1 MEAKWLHDFIA
12 LSEQGSFSRAAESR
26 FVTQPAFSRRIRSLE
41 NWLGVALVCRNRYPL
56 ELTPAG
62 EAFLEQARQLLAQIY
77 GIRSQ
82 LRLSQQQTPGLSLI
96 TQPALAVTF
105 FPAWLHR
112 LRPALGEGL
121 VRLNTG
127 HYHEAMEQFVAG
139 AVDFLLCFADA
150 GDAEALQRPDVDRL
164 QVGQDRLALVS
175 VTCEQGKPRFQLD
188 DNQPLPLL
196 LYPKDAFLGALVQ
209 RECLPSLG
217 ERPWL
222 PVCENAL
229 GEGLKAQLLQG
240 EGVAFLPE
248 SLVRDE
254 LATGRVVVLE
264 GARTLELNIDL
275 CRLGE
280 PRSELAERFW
290 HQSRLQALAAH
301 C

>member
-1 MEAKWLHDFIA
+1 METKWLHDFIA

-41 NWLGVALVCRNRYPL
+41 NWLGVALVCRHRYPL

-77 GIRSQ
+77 GLRSQ

-150 GDAEALQRPDVDRL
+150 GSADTLQRLNVERL
-164 QVGQDRLALVS
+164 RVGQDRLVLFSA
-175 VTCEQGKPRFQLD
+175 CDEGGRPRFPLEGE
-188 DNQPLPLL
+188 QPLPLL

-209 RECLPSLG
+209 RECLPALG

-222 PVCENAL
+222 PACENAL
-229 GEGLKAQLLQG
+229 GEGLKAQLLLG

-254 LATGRVVVLE
+254 LANRRVVALDGVRPL
-264 GARTLELNIDL
+264 ALNIEL

-280 PRSELAERFW
+280 ARSELADHFW
-290 HQSRLQALAAH
+290 QQSRQLADQMA
-301 C
+301 

>member
-1 MEAKWLHDFIA
+1 METKWLHDFIA

-62 EAFLEQARQLLAQIY
+62 DSFLEQARQLLAQIY

-82 LRLSQQQTPGLSLI
+82 LRLSQQQTPGVSLI

-139 AVDFLLCFADA
+139 AVDFLLCFAEPQQ
-150 GDAEALQRPDVDRL
+150 AEALQRLNVERL
-164 QVGQDRLALVS
+164 QLGQDRLVLVS
-175 VTCEQGKPRFQLD
+175 ATDQPHNPRFQL
-188 DNQPLPLL
+188 NHEQPLPLL
-196 LYPKDAFLGALVQ
+196 LYPKDAYLGALVQ
-209 RECLPSLG
+209 QHCLPALA
-217 ERPWL
+217 EQPWQ

-254 LATGRVVVLE
+254 LASGRVVVLE
-264 GARTLELNIDL
+264 QSPSLQLDIEL
-275 CRLGE
+275 CRAGE

-290 HQSRLQALAAH
+290 QQSAVLANK
-301 C
+301 

>member
-1 MEAKWLHDFIA
+1 METKWLHDFIA

-56 ELTPAG
+56 ALTPAG

-127 HYHEAMEQFVAG
+127 HYHEAMEQFLAG
-139 AVDFLLCFADA
+139 AVDFLLCFAESD
-150 GDAEALQRPDVDRL
+150 GAEALQRPDVERL
-164 QVGQDRLALVS
+164 QVGQDRLVLVS
-175 VTCEQGKPRFQLD
+175 ATDERGAARFRLD
-188 DNQPLPLL
+188 DDRPLPLL
-196 LYPKDAFLGALVQ
+196 LYPADAFLGALIQ
-209 RECLPSLG
+209 RQCLPELG

-240 EGVAFLPE
+240 EGAAFLPE

-254 LATGRVVVLE
+254 LASHRVVALSGV
-264 GARTLELNIDL
+264 RTLELNIEL

-280 PRSELAERFW
+280 PRSTLAGRFW
-290 HQSRLQALAAH
+290 QQSRLQAGG
-301 C
+301 

>member
-1 MEAKWLHDFIA
+1 METKWLHDFIA
-12 LSEQGSFSRAAESR
+12 LSEQSSFSRAAESR

-62 EAFLEQARQLLAQIY
+62 DSFLEQARQLLAQIY

-82 LRLSQQQTPGLSLI
+82 LRLSQQQTPGVSLI

-139 AVDFLLCFADA
+139 AVDFLLCFAEPQQ
-150 GDAEALQRPDVDRL
+150 AEALQRLNVERL
-164 QVGQDRLALVS
+164 QLGQDRLVLVS
-175 VTCEQGKPRFQLD
+175 ATDPQHNPRFQL
-188 DNQPLPLL
+188 NHEQPLPLL
-196 LYPKDAFLGALVQ
+196 LYPKDAYLGGLVQ
-209 RECLPSLG
+209 QHCLPALA
-217 ERPWL
+217 EQPWQ

-254 LATGRVVVLE
+254 LASGRVVVLE
-264 GARTLELNIDL
+264 QSPSLQLDIEL
-275 CRLGE
+275 CRAGE

-290 HQSRLQALAAH
+290 QQSAVLANK
-301 C
+301 

>member
-1 MEAKWLHDFIA
+1 METKWLHDFIA
-12 LSEQGSFSRAAESR
+12 LSEQGSFSRAAEIR

-77 GIRSQ
+77 GVRSQ

-127 HYHEAMEQFVAG
+127 HYHEAMEQFMAG
-139 AVDFLLCFADA
+139 AVDFLLCFAESE
-150 GDAEALQRPDVDRL
+150 GAEALQRPDVERL
-164 QVGQDRLALVS
+164 KVGQDRLALV
-175 VTCEQGKPRFQLD
+175 TATGDDGAPRHRLD
-188 DNQPLPLL
+188 DDRPLPLL

-209 RECLPSLG
+209 RECLPALG
-217 ERPWL
+217 ERAWR

-240 EGVAFLPE
+240 EGAAFLPE
-248 SLVRDE
+248 SLVREE
-254 LATGRVVVLE
+254 LTSGRVVAFPE
-264 GARTLELNIDL
+264 IKSCELTIEL

-280 PRSELAERFW
+280 PRSELAARFW
-290 HQSRLQALAAH
+290 QQSRLQAGG
-301 C
+301 